1 MKKITISGNDLFELY
16 RNSETKKFAFYIME
30 NCKNSKYS
38 YNGECSKDSFVYCEV
53 SDKFLKEL
61 EKILRSITL
70 NISPI
75 FIAQIL
81 RKAKEKKDE
90 GDDSFSIIGL

>member
-38 YNGECSKDSFVYCEV
+38 YNGESSKDSFVYCEV

-61 EKILRSITL
+61 EKILRSLTM

-90 GDDSFSIIGL
+90 DNDSFSIIGL